1 MLIPSGGKHPT
12 GLSGRVH
19 GLFTAQTH
27 LSRATAGVSE
37 SVGGKADAARSRD
50 NRRRH
55 KQRQPSATM
64 SSAVMFR

>member
-1 MLIPSGGKHPT
+1 MLILSGGKHPT

-27 LSRATAGVSE
+27 LSRATAGVIE
-37 SVGGKADAARSRD
+37 SVGGKAVAARSRD
-50 NRRRH
+50 NRH

-64 SSAVMFR
+64 SSAMMFR